1 MMSKKISRTR
11 EREIALQVLYSLDI
25 KKILNLKSAKIEL
38 NKFRINNNLRDEKY
52 YFEKLVLGVVD
63 DLENIDKLI
72 DTHAID
78 WKISR
83 MSYIDRNILRISSY
97 ELQGDIPIAVSINEA
112 VELGKK
118 YGDTN
123 TPRFIN
129 GILANLA

>member
-1 MMSKKISRTR
+1 MSKKISRTR

-25 KKILNLKSAKIEL
+25 KKTLNLKSAKIEL

>member
-63 DLENIDKLI
+63 DIENIDKLI

>member
-1 MMSKKISRTR
+1 
-11 EREIALQVLYSLDI
+11 
-25 KKILNLKSAKIEL
+25 L

-63 DLENIDKLI
+63 DIENIDKLI

>member
-25 KKILNLKSAKIEL
+25 KKTLNLKSAKIEL

-63 DLENIDKLI
+63 DIENIDKLI

>member
-1 MMSKKISRTR
+1 MSKKISRTR

-25 KKILNLKSAKIEL
+25 KKTLNLKSAKIEL

-63 DLENIDKLI
+63 DIENIDKLI

>member
-1 MMSKKISRTR
+1 MSKKISRTR